1 VSQEAGTDLVAGVGL
16 CSPWW
21 LPSVHSLSSSF
32 AELLPIVSVLWIA
45 WQFSRSMRKS

>member
-1 VSQEAGTDLVAGVGL
+1 MTQEASTDVVAGIGL

-21 LPSVHSLSSSF
+21 LPSVHGISAGF

-45 WQFSRSMRKS
+45 WQFMRKQ